1 MMTRSKDSL
10 YTHLILPTQPVL
22 LTAHHYLS
30 SEARQQRIIKVSNS
44 CLFFLLFSGEIMVNI
59 FFIDLFI
66 SIENELLKGL
76 C

>member
-1 MMTRSKDSL
+1 MMTHSKDNL
-10 YTHLILPTQPVL
+10 YAHLILPPEPVP
-22 LTAHHYLS
+22 LTTHHYLS

-44 CLFFLLFSGEIMVNI
+44 CLFFLLFSGEITLNI